1 MGTSGAQCAAGDAGH
16 DLPVSVVDSGCGWR
30 KVRRLRRLPDWHGGS
45 DWRAVQTVQHK
56 CLRCGA
62 WVSLD
67 DGLDDG
73 EDGRQD
79 GREDGWEDGREGGRQ
94 MESGHACPADSGE
107 RRL

>member
-45 DWRAVQTVQHK
+45 DWRAVQTIEYR

-67 DGLDDG
+67 DGLDG
-73 EDGRQD
+73 REDGRQD
-79 GREDGWEDGREGGRQ
+79 GLEAGRRMG
-94 MESGHACPADSGE
+94 SGHDCPADSGE